1 MEELTAMLSNNEFN
15 RRQREIVS
23 TLKQLV
29 EIESP
34 TSDKAGVDRV
44 GTIVAQELNRLGAS
58 VITDPQP
65 STGNHIIG
73 HWPSKGPDS
82 SLLFLCHMDTVHPLG
97 TLERNPCVERDGKLF
112 GPGVLDMKA
121 GIAILLWAFRILQ
134 AEHLWPNRPITALF
148 TSDEETG
155 SMTSRPLIEQ
165 LAGEAA
171 LTLCLEPCL
180 PDGSL
185 KTWRKGVGHLHI
197 AVHGRA
203 AHAGA
208 EHALGRNAIEE
219 LAHQVLFLQGLTDHE
234 KGTTVNVGVIRG
246 GTVSNVVPSE
256 ASAEVDVRVMSHAE
270 AERIF
275 VQATN
280 LKPILEGISID
291 VFGGLNRPPMPRDQ
305 RMVDTFQKAQRI
317 AQELGLAV
325 GEGGTGGGS
334 DANFV
339 APLGVP
345 VLDGLGV
352 LGEGQHSEREHIILT
367 SLPERAA
374 LLAALLTKW

>member
-1 MEELTAMLSNNEFN
+1 
-15 RRQREIVS
+15 
-23 TLKQLV
+23 
-29 EIESP
+29 
-34 TSDKAGVDRV
+34 
-44 GTIVAQELNRLGAS
+44 
-58 VITDPQP
+58 
-65 STGNHIIG
+65 
-73 HWPSKGPDS
+73 
-82 SLLFLCHMDTVHPLG
+82 
-97 TLERNPCVERDGKLF
+97 
-112 GPGVLDMKA
+112 
-121 GIAILLWAFRILQ
+121 
-134 AEHLWPNRPITALF
+134 
-148 TSDEETG
+148 
-155 SMTSRPLIEQ
+155 MTSRPLIER
-165 LAGEAA
+165 LASESA

-197 AVHGRA
+197 TVHGRA

-219 LAHQVLFLQGLTDHE
+219 LAHQVLFLQGLTDYE
-234 KGTTVNVGVIRG
+234 KGTTVNVGVIQG

-275 VQATN
+275 GRATN
-280 LKPILEGISID
+280 FKPALEGTSID

-305 RMVDTFQKAQRI
+305 RMVATFQKAQHI
-317 AQELGLAV
+317 AQELGLFV

-352 LGEGQHSEREHIILT
+352 LGQGQHSESEHVILT

-374 LLAALLTKW
+374 LLAALMTKW